1 MTTVALLLAAG
12 FARRFGADKR
22 QARLAD
28 GRGLLAASLANAC
41 EAFDEVCVVLRPED
55 DAAAL
60 GVPVD
65 ISIVRCAEAESG
77 LGHSLAAGVA
87 ALADNPATSVAI
99 LLADMPW
106 IAPQTLRLLASHASE
121 QHIVFPLHQGQ
132 RGHPVLFGRAF
143 WPELRALQ
151 GDEGARAVL
160 QAHREAWQ
168 PIDVNDPG
176 VLRDVDTPA
185 ALTPGSLLQGNGAG
199 GAA

>member
-1 MTTVALLLAAG
+1 MSTVALLLAAG
-12 FARRFGADKR
+12 SGHRFGADKR

-28 GRGLLAASLANAC
+28 GRGLLAASLANAR
-41 EAFDEVCVVLRPED
+41 EAFDEVLVVLRPED

-65 ISIVRCAEAESG
+65 IATVRCAEAAAG
-77 LGHSLAAGVA
+77 MGHSLAAGVA
-87 ALADNPATSVAI
+87 ALADNPAASVAI

-106 IAPQTLRLLASHASE
+106 IAPQTLHLLATQASE
-121 QHIVFPLHQGQ
+121 QRIVFPLHQGQ

-160 QAHREAWQ
+160 QAHREAWH
-168 PIDVNDPG
+168 PVEVGDPG

-185 ALTPGSLLQGNGAG
+185 ALNDARL
-199 GAA
+199 

>member
-28 GRGLLAASLANAC
+28 GRGLLAASLGNAR
-41 EAFDEVCVVLRPED
+41 EAFEAVCVVLRPED
-55 DAAAL
+55 DPLAL

-106 IAPQTLRLLASHASE
+106 IAPQTLRLLASQASE
-121 QHIVFPLHQGQ
+121 QRIVFPLHQGQ

-151 GDEGARAVL
+151 GDEGARTVL